1 MAAEML
7 FAVLIPLALV
17 AGLAAGWVAHRQL
30 ARSATDV
37 LFHRAQ
43 LDVARLEP
51 QVARLAE
58 VEGRL
63 EGLRGE
69 LRDAQAARAALQAR
83 LEEQRRVIGEL
94 EARFKDAFQALA
106 GDALRMN
113 SRAFLELAKSTMNE
127 FRAGASADLEGRRKA
142 IDQVVA
148 PVREALE
155 KFDAAVRAVESHRIE
170 AYSSLREQV
179 AALKDGQRQLHTE
192 TASLVKALRSP
203 TSRGRWGE
211 YQLRRVVELA
221 GMVENCDFTEQA
233 HVEGE
238 DGRLRPDVVVHLPGD
253 KSTVIDAKVP
263 LMAYLNAIEAQDEE
277 ARRGF
282 LRDHARQVRSHVAQ
296 LGSKAY
302 WDTLG
307 SSPDFVVMYVPMESA
322 FSAALQEDPGL
333 IDHAVDC
340 RVIPCGPMTLLTHL
354 KAAAYGWRQ
363 ERIAESAEEISE
375 LGKQL
380 YDRLG
385 TLADHF
391 ADVGKHLGKATESFN
406 SAVGSLEHRVLVSAR
421 RFKDLGAASGE
432 ELREVSALDVLP
444 RAVPTLPGIPE

>member
-37 LFHRAQ
+37 LLHRAQ

-83 LEEQRRVIGEL
+83 LEEQRRVLGEL
-94 EARFKDAFQALA
+94 EARFKDAFRALA

-113 SRAFLELAKSTMNE
+113 SQAFLDLARSTMSE
-127 FRAGASADLEGRRKA
+127 FQAGASADLEGRRKA

-238 DGRLRPDVVVHLPGD
+238 DGWLRPDVVVHLPGD

-282 LRDHARQVRSHVAQ
+282 LREHARQVRTHVAQ

-302 WDTLG
+302 WDPLA

-322 FSAALQEDPGL
+322 FSAALEEDPGL
-333 IDHAVDC
+333 IDYAVDC

-391 ADVGKHLGKATESFN
+391 ADVGRHLGKATESFN